1 LVFAAFCQW
10 KNGGVDLILGTA
22 QLTRPYG
29 VIETSAF
36 ASDPPHAVLQ
46 AAKAS
51 GYAGLDTAP
60 IYGDAE
66 KAIGESNL
74 GLPVH
79 TKIDPTMDGLT
90 SIQQSRIRLAVERL
104 DVVYQHA
111 AFDGSASQVEKLEI
125 IREESRGMVGSLG
138 VSVYTRREFDMAVGA
153 DVVSAIQVPL
163 NVANHEVTGGDI
175 REAQSLGKRVYARS
189 IFLQG
194 VLAAPPER
202 LPDAVSELREFVREF
217 HVLAARWGISPVQA
231 AIAFVKSHEGLSG
244 MVIGANTV
252 ANVKEIADAFNK
264 DLETKF
270 AAECRKLPRPDFS
283 ATDPRTWS

>member
-1 LVFAAFCQW
+1 M
-10 KNGGVDLILGTA
+10 DLILGTA

-29 VIETSAF
+29 VLETRALEGDS
-36 ASDPPHAVLQ
+36 PYAVLQ
-46 AAKAS
+46 AARAS

-74 GLPVH
+74 GLPIH

-90 SIQQSRIRLAVERL
+90 SIHHSRIRLAVERL

-111 AFDGSASQVEKLEI
+111 AFDGSASQVEKLETV
-125 IREESRGMVGSLG
+125 REESRGMVESLG
-138 VSVYTRREFDMAVGA
+138 VSVYTRREFDMAIEA

-163 NVANHEVTGGDI
+163 NVANHEVTEGDL
-175 REAQSLGKRVYARS
+175 REARSLGKRVYARS

-194 VLAAPPER
+194 VLATPPER
-202 LPDAVSELREFVREF
+202 LPDAVSELRAFVREF

-244 MVIGANTV
+244 IVIGANTV
-252 ANVKEIADAFNK
+252 ANVREIADAFNK
-264 DLETKF
+264 DVETKF
-270 AAECRKLPRPDFS
+270 VAECGNLPRPDFS
-283 ATDPRTWS
+283 VTDPRTWS